1 MKGIDLKGTKKSKY
15 EHLAKLLGNQLHLNI
30 RKNVSLVYDFQICF
44 FCYQWY
50 VCAVRSIFLNN

>member
-30 RKNVSLVYDFQICF
+30 RKNVSLVYDFQICVF
-44 FCYQWY
+44 AINGMF
-50 VCAVRSIFLNN
+50 AP

>member
-30 RKNVSLVYDFQICF
+30 RKNFNFMSELLQ
-44 FCYQWY
+44 
-50 VCAVRSIFLNN
+50 

>member
-44 FCYQWY
+44 FLLSM
-50 VCAVRSIFLNN
+50 VCLRRKKHFSQ